1 MSAVREVSEAYE
13 HGDEE
18 KLNHIVSLVRLWS
31 FLTALLGML
40 VCIVFS
46 PFLNSFTFFLGRSYA
61 SFYIAFSY
69 GCHDGNTGGE
79 LPFLKVPA
87 D

>member
-46 PFLNSFTFFLGRSYA
+46 PFLNSFTFPGAIIRIIC
-61 SFYIAFSY
+61 IAFSY
-69 GCHDGNTGGE
+69 GCHDGNNRR
-79 LPFLKVPA
+79 
-87 D
+87 